1 MKYIYQELM
10 HLFQQGRFSVLATI
24 IRQGGPS
31 PRGLGTKCLIMEDG
45 SLVGT
50 IGGGLLEAR
59 AIKESRQVFD
69 TGLPLRLYYS
79 LKGTDVAD
87 TDMLC
92 GGEVEVFLEPVS
104 PGKMS
109 HLAIFQE
116 MVKVQN
122 RGGQGLLVTV
132 LDRERW
138 LFGEVPKAFL
148 NRDGLSTGSMRG
160 EGGLEDA
167 LRQRMDEILSAGQPL
182 LISLAE
188 GEERVEIFVEPVIS
202 DPVLYVFGGGH
213 VSREI
218 VPLASRVGFKVVVI
232 DDREA
237 FAKAESFPGAREVFQ
252 YSFNDVMEK
261 IPVGDSS
268 YLVIVTRGHMHDKT
282 VLSQALRSDARY
294 IGMIGSK
301 RKKKIIFEKLLQE
314 GFIHKDLE
322 RVHSPIGLDIG
333 AETPEEIAISIVAQL
348 IKVRAGLDS

>member
-1 MKYIYQELM
+1 
-10 HLFQQGRFSVLATI
+10 
-24 IRQGGPS
+24 
-31 PRGLGTKCLIMEDG
+31 
-45 SLVGT
+45 
-50 IGGGLLEAR
+50 
-59 AIKESRQVFD
+59 
-69 TGLPLRLYYS
+69 
-79 LKGTDVAD
+79 
-87 TDMLC
+87 
-92 GGEVEVFLEPVS
+92 
-104 PGKMS
+104 
-109 HLAIFQE
+109 
-116 MVKVQN
+116 
-122 RGGQGLLVTV
+122 
-132 LDRERW
+132 
-138 LFGEVPKAFL
+138 
-148 NRDGLSTGSMRG
+148 
-160 EGGLEDA
+160 
-167 LRQRMDEILSAGQPL
+167 MDEILSAGQPL

-314 GFIHKDLE
+314 GFTHKDLE